1 MILVV
6 KKTAVIVAIILVAVF
21 IVGAVVTTQS
31 VKAANTAAAKKL
43 LPIYGGSTDTN
54 KVAISF
60 DAAWGSDKTEAILDI
75 LDKYGVKAT
84 FFLVGFWVDKNPDLV
99 KEIASRGHLIG
110 NHSTNHPHFNKL
122 SLDEMRLETETTA
135 EKITALTGEEVKF
148 FRAPF
153 GEYNVTLLTYLNESG
168 VKCIQWTVDTLDWKG
183 ISGKEIADR
192 VLNQAK
198 SGSIILCHNN
208 SDHILDALPVIL
220 LGLQNKG
227 LDFVRMDELVI
238 NDDYYLD
245 NNGIQHPAV

>member
-6 KKTAVIVAIILVAVF
+6 KKTAVIVAVVLIAVLVCGTVLAVE
-21 IVGAVVTTQS
+21 GT
-31 VKAANTAAAKKL
+31 KTAFSAKKK
-43 LPIYGGSTDTN
+43 LPIYGVDAEG

-60 DAAWGSDKTEAILDI
+60 DAAWGGDKTLGILDT

-84 FFLVGFWVDKNPDLV
+84 FFLVGFWVDEYPDLV
-99 KEIASRGHLIG
+99 MEIDRRGHLIG

-122 SLDEMRLETETTA
+122 GLEEMRLEINVTA
-135 EKITALTGEEVKF
+135 EKITALTGKEVKF

-153 GEYNVTLLTYLNESG
+153 GEYNDGLIDYLDETG

-183 ISGKEIADR
+183 ISGKEISDR
-192 VLNQAK
+192 VLNKAQG
-198 SGSIILCHNN
+198 GSIILCHNN

-227 LDFVRMDELVI
+227 LSFVRMDELVI
-238 NDDYYLD
+238 NDDYFID

>member
-6 KKTAVIVAIILVAVF
+6 KKTAVIVAVILVVALVCGAVF
-21 IVGAVVTTQS
+21 AVQG
-31 VKAANTAAAKKL
+31 VKSAAAVKKL
-43 LPIYGGSTDTN
+43 LPIYGVDTEEN

-60 DAAWGSDKTEAILDI
+60 DAAWGSDKTLAILDI
-75 LDKYGVKAT
+75 LDKFGVKAT
-84 FFLVGFWVDKNPDLV
+84 FFLVGFWVDEYPDLV
-99 KEIASRGHLIG
+99 KEIHARGHLIG

-122 SLDEMRLETETTA
+122 GKEEMQLEVTATA

-153 GEYNVTLLTYLNESG
+153 GEYNDTLLSYLAETN

-183 ISGKEIADR
+183 ISGKEISDR
-192 VLNQAK
+192 VLKSAK

-220 LGLQNKG
+220 LGLQNKN
-227 LDFVRMDELVI
+227 LSFVRMDELVI
-238 NDDYYLD
+238 NDEYFID
-245 NNGIQHPAV
+245 NNGIQHAAV

>member
-21 IVGAVVTTQS
+21 IIGAAVTAQS
-31 VKAANTAAAKKL
+31 VKAAKTAAAKKL
-43 LPIYGGSTDTN
+43 LPIYGVDTDEN

-75 LDKYGVKAT
+75 LDNYGVKAT

-99 KEIASRGHLIG
+99 KEIASRGHLVG
-110 NHSTNHPHFNKL
+110 NHSDNHPHFNKL
-122 SLDEMRLETETTA
+122 SLDEMRMETETTA

-153 GEYNVTLLTYLNESG
+153 GEYNDTLLAYLDESG

-192 VLNQAK
+192 VLNNAK

-208 SDHILDALPVIL
+208 SDHILDALPVVL

-227 LDFVRMDELVI
+227 LSFVRMDELVI

-245 NNGIQHPAV
+245 NNGIQHSAV